1 MASQPL
7 TRSDIVFQAV
17 AIVCILVGLSVLLS
31 LCINMIID
39 GHERLSWSF
48 FTSYPSRRAEQA
60 GILAA
65 LGGSIGLMILTA
77 CFSLPLGVGAA
88 VYLEE
93 YARPSRFT
101 RLIELNIANLAG
113 VPSVIYGLLGLQL
126 FARIA
131 GFDRSLL
138 TGALTLTL
146 LILPVIIMSTREA
159 LRAIPRALRE
169 GALALGATQW
179 ETIWHQVLPLALPGI
194 MTGCILAFSRAIG
207 EAAPLITIGAL
218 TFIPFLPDSMFSA
231 FTALPIQAFNWV
243 SRPQE
248 AFHANA
254 AAAILV
260 LLAFLLT
267 LNALAIYLRIRF
279 QRTLPS

>member
-1 MASQPL
+1 
-7 TRSDIVFQAV
+7 
-17 AIVCILVGLSVLLS
+17 
-31 LCINMIID
+31 MIID